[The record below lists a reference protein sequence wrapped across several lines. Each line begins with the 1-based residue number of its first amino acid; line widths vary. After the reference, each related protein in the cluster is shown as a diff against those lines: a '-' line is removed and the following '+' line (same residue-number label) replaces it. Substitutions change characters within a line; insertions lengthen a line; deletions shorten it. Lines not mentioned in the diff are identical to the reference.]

1 MEEYY
6 HLVEDLSNKLMTK
19 IIRRIC
25 VEEKKGHGFK
35 LGNLFITF
43 RVYK

>member
-1 MEEYY
+1 MEEHY

-19 IIRRIC
+19 IIRIC
-25 VEEKKGHGFK
+25 AEEKKGHGFK
-35 LGNLFITF
+35 LGNLFITI